1 MENNVGATINRRF
14 NVFSDII
21 GRSVSQNQNLTS
33 MSSNHKNLTGNVM
46 DSSVITKFK
55 GLKSNTEFRRQN

>member
-1 MENNVGATINRRF
+1 MENNVGATINRGF

-21 GRSVSQNQNLTS
+21 GRSVSHKQNLTE
-33 MSSNHKNLTGNVM
+33 MSADNKKVTGKNM
-46 DSSVITKFK
+46 DSSVVTKFK